1 MARSANTTT
10 ITIITTTPMNDGIY
24 LERLSN
30 FARML
35 RAQGLAVGPKE
46 TADAADILSWLG
58 FEDREQVKTA
68 LRTVYAKSHSEQLIF
83 DKSFDTYFVSEE
95 TRQRLQKE
103 IEKQQEELDK
113 AREKA
118 ERDLQVNGKPL
129 ELDQTQ
135 KDAYAA
141 MPEERQE
148 RLRKLLKRYEGGME
162 REPEKFNEFIRSV
175 FNRSIME
182 QQMMMEDAA
191 FESSELDPELG
202 LLFKDIS
209 QFKDNEIPK
218 AIAYIETIAQQ
229 INSELTSKA
238 KESGRSRKLDFRKT
252 IRKSL
257 STGGVLY
264 NLQFKKKR
272 LRRRSLVLLC
282 DVSGSMIQF
291 SEFALRFI
299 QSLNNVSQSSRVF
312 LFSERL
318 YEADAFSLQNMD
330 LFRNYVRDLGIY
342 GKGTRL
348 GEALGELCT
357 GKPPVLSD
365 ASTLIILSDTKT
377 ADLPGAF
384 AALVEAKRQAGK
396 VIWLNPIPESKWKY
410 LNSVQIMST
419 VCTMV
424 SCSTLSSLAAA
435 CRKLI
440 QK

>member
-1 MARSANTTT
+1 
-10 ITIITTTPMNDGIY
+10 
-24 LERLSN
+24 
-30 FARML
+30 ML

-58 FEDREQVKTA
+58 FEDREQVKAA

-95 TRQRLQKE
+95 MRQKLQKE
-103 IEKQQEELDK
+103 IEKHQEELDK

-118 ERDLQVNGKPL
+118 ERDLQMNGKPM
-129 ELDQTQ
+129 ELDSKQ

-148 RLRKLLKRYEGGME
+148 RLRKLLKRYEAGME
-162 REPEKFNEFIRSV
+162 REPDKFNEFIRSV
-175 FNRSIME
+175 FNRAIME

-191 FESSELDPELG
+191 MESSELDPELG

-209 QFKDNEIPK
+209 EFKDSEIPK
-218 AIAYIETIAQQ
+218 AIAYIRTIAQQ

-238 KESGRSRKLDFRKT
+238 KQSGRSRKLDFRKT

-257 STGGVLY
+257 STGGTLY

-299 QSLNNVSQSSRVF
+299 QSLSNVSQSSRVF
-312 LFSERL
+312 LFSEKL

-348 GEALGELCT
+348 GEALGELCVK
-357 GKPPVLSD
+357 KPPILSD
-365 ASTLIILSDTKT
+365 AATLVILSDTKT
-377 ADLPGAF
+377 ADLPGAL
-384 AALVEAKRQAGK
+384 ASLIEAKRQSGK

-410 LNSVQIMST
+410 FNSVQIMAS

>member
-1 MARSANTTT
+1 
-10 ITIITTTPMNDGIY
+10 MNDGIY

-35 RAQGLAVGPKE
+35 RAQGIAAGPKE
-46 TADAADILSWLG
+46 TADAADVLSWLG
-58 FEDREQVKTA
+58 FENREEVKTA

-83 DKSFDTYFVSEE
+83 DKAFDTYFVSEE
-95 TRQRLQKE
+95 VRRKLEKELEKHRQ
-103 IEKQQEELDK
+103 ELDK

-118 ERDLQVNGKPL
+118 DRDLQMNGTPM
-129 ELDQTQ
+129 EFDRAQ

-141 MPEERQE
+141 MPEEKQE
-148 RLRKLLKRYEGGME
+148 RLRKLLRRYEDSVE
-162 REPEKFNEFIRSV
+162 REPEKINEFIRSV
-175 FNRSIME
+175 FNRAIME
-182 QQMMMEDAA
+182 QQMMMEDVAL
-191 FESSELDPELG
+191 ESSELDPELG
-202 LLFKDIS
+202 MLFKDIS
-209 QFKDNEIPK
+209 EFKDTEIPK
-218 AIAYIETIAQQ
+218 AIAYIQTIAQQ
-229 INSELTSKA
+229 INSELTSKQ
-238 KESGRSRKLDFRKT
+238 KQSGRSRKLDFRKT

-257 STGGVLY
+257 STGGTLY
-264 NLQFKKKR
+264 NLQFKRKR
-272 LRRRSLVLLC
+272 LRKRSLVLLC

-299 QSLNNVSQSSRVF
+299 QSLNNVAQSSRVF
-312 LFSERL
+312 LFSEKL

-348 GEALGELCT
+348 GEALGELCVK
-357 GKPPVLSD
+357 KPPVLSD
-365 ASTLIILSDTKT
+365 AATLIVLSDTKT
-377 ADLPGAF
+377 ADLPGAL
-384 AALVEAKRQAGK
+384 AALIEAKRLAGK

-410 LNSVQIMST
+410 FKSVQTMAS

-435 CRKLI
+435 CKKLI